1 MYVHM
6 TVVLKCAFA
15 VDLNSVNV
23 NFINEFDQDNS
34 SHLLLK
40 TITYSGAWADADSD
54 PRSHYMAYS
63 QIVQRHA
70 LTRRLRNGKPRAHG
84 YSPNTYYYNCYVYL
98 FTIIL
103 LF

>member
-34 SHLLLK
+34 SQFAFKNYNL
-40 TITYSGAWADADSD
+40 
-54 PRSHYMAYS
+54 
-63 QIVQRHA
+63 QRGVG
-70 LTRRLRNGKPRAHG
+70 RRRQ
-84 YSPNTYYYNCYVYL
+84 
-98 FTIIL
+98 
-103 LF
+103 